1 MIAFTPARSC
11 FLFSLL
17 LIGLARASNDEPPR
31 RLALRKEKALIL
43 GGDSSTWSPTPI
55 NDTAGG
61 DASDNYY
68 ADDGNKL
75 DDFPADDDAS
85 PSPSVTQPDTKSGG
99 TLSAPS
105 TGPLPEGSD
114 TSSAPSVEGSSDSST
129 GSTGSGNGTGAAI
142 SSAPSKSESV
152 SSSPS
157 KPKHHHKATSSP
169 TSTPK
174 SPTARPTMRPTRRP
188 SPMPTTEAWADKV
201 KDEENRIKQLAND
214 KTAEVAAGLF
224 FFLGIIG
231 MVFTAQQLIE
241 NPDGLC
247 GSLCRLSIKFSAFM
261 LKLVCLPCRLCCGK
275 YNGYSTSDPKNRT
288 LFVEEYT
295 NDLELT

>member
-1 MIAFTPARSC
+1 MIAFTHARSC

-43 GGDSSTWSPTPI
+43 GGDNSTWSPTAI
-55 NDTAGG
+55 NED
-61 DASDNYY
+61 DNYY
-68 ADDGNKL
+68 ADGGNENT
-75 DDFPADDDAS
+75 DDFPDDDAT
-85 PSPSVTQPDTKSGG
+85 PSPSVTQPETKSVG
-99 TLSAPS
+99 TSSAPS
-105 TGPLPEGSD
+105 VGPLQGSE
-114 TSSAPSVEGSSDSST
+114 TSSAPSVEGTSDST
-129 GSTGSGNGTGAAI
+129 TESTGSGTGGAI

-152 SSSPS
+152 SSAPS
-157 KPKHHHKATSSP
+157 KPKRHHKPTSSP
-169 TSTPK
+169 SSAPK
-174 SPTARPTMRPTRRP
+174 SPTARPTMSPTKRP

-201 KDEENRIKQLAND
+201 KDEENRIKKLAND
-214 KTAEVAAGLF
+214 KTAEVAAGLI
-224 FFLGIIG
+224 FFLGIVG
-231 MVFTAQQLIE
+231 MVFTAQQLID